1 MVRASRVAPCLFL
14 LALIPTLMSMALNAR
29 DVSYVDQLFYK
40 IEKFPLASHD
50 RIALRALRNR
60 FEEETIKQP
69 QPPLPYRDRID
80 ELLLCT
86 AGLLDENQFL
96 AATGLHKSVDQQFR
110 YELRQMQIE
119 LVRLKQLSQLVRRE
133 SPDD

>member
-1 MVRASRVAPCLFL
+1 
-14 LALIPTLMSMALNAR
+14 MSMALNAR

-96 AATGLHKSVDQQFR
+96 AATGLRKSVDQQLR

>member
-60 FEEETIKQP
+60 FEEETIKPTGTASMSCSCVQ
-69 QPPLPYRDRID
+69 QVSSMRTSSWPPPGSTRVS
-80 ELLLCT
+80 T
-86 AGLLDENQFL
+86 SN
-96 AATGLHKSVDQQFR
+96 SVT
-110 YELRQMQIE
+110 
-119 LVRLKQLSQLVRRE
+119 S
-133 SPDD
+133 